1 MGAGDVDSC
10 ARARDHHLIGEYAA
24 GVAGTSVTLGT
35 TSDMKEAPSARATCH
50 STTPL
55 LRKMLRYL
63 VLAAVLVGPTLDA
76 QQRPGDVSTTAP
88 LDSQYAAALTALQEK
103 VVALANAI
111 PAEKYAWRPSDEVR
125 TVSEVLMHIAGE
137 WYYLCP
143 RSVGAKPPEGFQIPA
158 EAMRRLEQIT
168 AKPEVVAELGKSWE
182 YCRSVLSAM
191 NRDAL
196 VPDSLP
202 ARMGFPR
209 VVLLVVGDQHEH
221 LGQLIAYA
229 RSVGVAPPW
238 SR

>member
-1 MGAGDVDSC
+1 MLRAIPWSLVLGAV
-10 ARARDHHLIGEYAA
+10 LIG
-24 GVAGTSVTLGT
+24 
-35 TSDMKEAPSARATCH
+35 
-50 STTPL
+50 
-55 LRKMLRYL
+55 
-63 VLAAVLVGPTLDA
+63 PTVDA
-76 QQRPGDVSTTAP
+76 QQRPGDVSITAP

-111 PAEKYAWRPSDEVR
+111 PADKYAWRPSDQVR

-143 RSVGAKPPEGFQIPA
+143 RSVGAKPPESFHVPA

-168 AKPEVVAELGKSWE
+168 TKPEVVTELRNSWQ
-182 YCRSVLSAM
+182 YCRSVLSTM
-191 NRDAL
+191 NRAAL

-229 RSVGVAPPW
+229 RSVGVTPPW